1 MASTD
6 MKRLRAMVGA
16 RRSAGGR
23 VPRAAQA
30 ENVAEIERAHAAG
43 ASYSSI
49 AAALGLTLNTLAR
62 WRGKS
67 ARAKLVA
74 VRVPLPASS
83 LVVHGPRG
91 LRIEGLSLDDVAALL
106 VRLS

>member
-6 MKRLRAMVGA
+6 MKRLRATIGA
-16 RRSAGGR
+16 RRGAGGR
-23 VPRAAQA
+23 VPRSAQTEIA
-30 ENVAEIERAHAAG
+30 AEIERAHAAG

-49 AAALGLTLNTLAR
+49 AASLGLTLNTVTR
-62 WRGKS
+62 WRRRGPG
-67 ARAKLVA
+67 AKLVA

-106 VRLS
+106 ARLS